1 MVPAPPLSLP
11 TVAACNSQNDMTLG
25 KDGFRSDMDEIG
37 SGCHLLSHFNP
48 NTNANTNILGCEY
61 TQIVRIWIQIQLP
74 CRFKT

>member
-25 KDGFRSDMDEIG
+25 KDGFRSDMDETG
-37 SGCHLLSHFNP
+37 FGCHLLPHFNP
-48 NTNANTNILGCEY
+48 NTNANTNILGYEY
-61 TQIVRIWIQIQLP
+61 KRIVRIWIQIQLP